1 MLFLFSSGSIKGFAF
16 ALLVGILVGTYS
28 SVFIATPVMSDLSGD
43 IDMKPR
49 TSKSSKKKS
58 AFSKPSTTATK

>member
-1 MLFLFSSGSIKGFAF
+1 MKKLLLISAF

-43 IDMKPR
+43 IDMTPR
-49 TSKSSKKKS
+49 TVKKDKKKS
-58 AFSKPSTTATK
+58 AFSRASTSTTEK